1 MGARVTE
8 GLARHVSRAGAALA
22 GQLRPYNQHLST
34 DVGATFLAIGALLL
48 IAAWLL
54 DHRTVV
60 IALAVYLVYAVP
72 HTVFHLLNDDVLTA
86 GERFLDGIVLTV
98 TVLGSLGL
106 IWVSGRIS
114 GSAHI
119 SVP

>member
-22 GQLRPYNQHLST
+22 GQLRLYNQHLST

-72 HTVFHLLNDDVLTA
+72 HTVFTCSTTTCSPPAN
-86 GERFLDGIVLTV
+86 
-98 TVLGSLGL
+98 GS
-106 IWVSGRIS
+106 SRAS
-114 GSAHI
+114 S
-119 SVP
+119 